1 MSRSYLNKLWR
12 RLLILMSQLTK
23 LPQYLS
29 WQFSTLLA
37 REFSQSEIATPMK
50 VLVIVHA
57 YWPQQFKVITTRLN
71 RIKMPLSVVV
81 TIPQGKNASQIED
94 LLPKIDERHNVSA
107 MRVENA
113 GRDLGPF
120 LKAIDTFGNSN
131 WDLVIKVHTKAS
143 QDIWFETLVKSLL
156 QSDRR
161 IKNHVSLLKRFPM
174 GLIVHPLFRYPG
186 HRQLSDEPA
195 MEQLK
200 PYLLFSEFS
209 IPKKWYFAAGSMF
222 ATTPE
227 VLIQI
232 IKEGKEMILT
242 EFEAEENYSQSSLA
256 HVYERFIGLYV
267 CAKGDGLISTSIGDF
282 FDIEALK
289 VKFK

>member
-1 MSRSYLNKLWR
+1 
-12 RLLILMSQLTK
+12 
-23 LPQYLS
+23 
-29 WQFSTLLA
+29 
-37 REFSQSEIATPMK
+37 MK

-71 RIKMPLSVVV
+71 RVKMPLSVVV

-156 QSDRR
+156 HSDRR

-200 PYLLFSEFS
+200 PYLLTSEFS

-282 FDIEALK
+282 FDIGALK